1 MLHNIYFGADQHVW
15 PLYCII
21 FCHRSVARG
30 STKSCV
36 SALVTKTPILLT
48 SKPKVDQALF
58 MACLR
63 CIRCC
68 TTFSVVLINTPGHFV
83 ASYFATIVSQEVA
96 RGPACQQTL
105 TLSNS
110 LSLSTNLALI
120 VKTPFI
126 ACLRCIR
133 CCTTFISV
141 LINTL
146 GHYIALYFATIVSQ
160 EVALGLACQHLSLR
174 HRFY

>member
-1 MLHNIYFGADQHVW
+1 MLHNIHFGVDQHVW

-21 FCHRSVARG
+21 FCHHSVARG

-68 TTFSVVLINTPGHFV
+68 TTFIVVLINTLGHFV

-120 VKTPFI
+120 VRTPFMT
-126 ACLRCIR
+126 CLRCIR
-133 CCTTFISV
+133 CCTTFIV
-141 LINTL
+141 ALINTL
-146 GHYIALYFATIVSQ
+146 GHFVASYVATIVSQ
-160 EVALGLACQHLSLR
+160 GAARAQHVTK
-174 HRFY
+174 H